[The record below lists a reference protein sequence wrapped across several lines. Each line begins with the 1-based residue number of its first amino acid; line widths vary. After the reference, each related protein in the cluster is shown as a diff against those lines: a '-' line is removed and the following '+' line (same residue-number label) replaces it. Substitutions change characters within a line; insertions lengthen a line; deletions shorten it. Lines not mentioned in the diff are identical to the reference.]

1 METNWLIIGIV
12 IVACIVLIA
21 FLIWRNQRDK
31 EKVTQYFK
39 DEASDFHDE
48 ESEFNN
54 NK

>member
-12 IVACIVLIA
+12 LVGCIVLIA
-21 FLIWRNQRDK
+21 FLIYRNQKDK
-31 EKVTQYFK
+31 DKVTQYFK

-48 ESEFNN
+48 ESELNN